1 MLEAAEELLNASP
14 DRDIATR
21 AVCEAVGVGA
31 PVLYRLFGDKNG
43 LLSALVDYGFD
54 RYLATKRAA
63 EPSEDPVVDLRNGW
77 DTHVEFARS
86 HPAVYRLMFSPSFA
100 TVPSAAHEAMLL
112 LREVL
117 DRCAAAGA
125 LRVAP
130 EAAAQMIMS
139 ANIGVALNLV
149 TQPENYPDP
158 ELSRRVRDAVHAAVL
173 VPDRS
178 GSEDG
183 PDALV
188 IAALQLAAVLRHR
201 PTELGEPETALL
213 LHWLDTLAGVTAS
226 AHTPHL
232 GPRDPSTGSA
242 GPNR

>member
-54 RYLATKRAA
+54 RYLATKRGAA
-63 EPSEDPVVDLRNGW
+63 PSADPVVDLRNGW
-77 DTHVEFARS
+77 DTHVEFAKA

-100 TVPSAAHEAMLL
+100 TVPSAAQEAMRL

-125 LRVAP
+125 LRVGTDV
-130 EAAAQMIMS
+130 AAQMIMS

-149 TQPENYPDP
+149 TQPENYPAP
-158 ELSRRVRDAVHAAVL
+158 ELSRQVRDAVHAAVL
-173 VPDRS
+173 VPGGGGAAQADGDE
-178 GSEDG
+178 GS
-183 PDALV
+183 LV
-188 IAALQLAAVLRHR
+188 VAALQLAAILRNR
-201 PTELGEPETALL
+201 PTELGDPETALL
-213 LHWLDTLAGVTAS
+213 LHWLDTLAGAQ
-226 AHTPHL
+226 
-232 GPRDPSTGSA
+232 R
-242 GPNR
+242 

>member
-1 MLEAAEELLNASP
+1 MRTRMLEAAEELLNASP

-43 LLSALVDYGFD
+43 LLTALVDYGFD

-63 EPSEDPVVDLRNGW
+63 EPSADPVVDLRNGW

-100 TVPSAAHEAMLL
+100 TVPSAAQEAMRL

-117 DRCAAAGA
+117 DRCAAAGR
-125 LRVAP
+125 LRLESGV
-130 EAAAQMIMS
+130 AAQMIMS

-158 ELSRRVRDAVHAAVL
+158 DLSRRVRDAVHGAVL
-173 VPDRS
+173 VPDRA
-178 GSEDG
+178 GGRQADEDG
-183 PDALV
+183 ALIV
-188 IAALQLAAVLRHR
+188 AALQLAAILRDR
-201 PTELGEPETALL
+201 RTELGEPETALL
-213 LHWLDTLAGVTAS
+213 LHWLDTLAGS
-226 AHTPHL
+226 
-232 GPRDPSTGSA
+232 
-242 GPNR
+242 

>member
-43 LLSALVDYGFD
+43 LLSALVDHGFE
-54 RYLATKRAA
+54 RYLAAKRAA
-63 EPSEDPVVDLRNGW
+63 RPSDDPVANLRDGW
-77 DTHVEFARS
+77 DTHVEFAKS
-86 HPAVYRLMFSPSFA
+86 HPAVYRLMFSPGFA
-100 TVPSAAHEAMLL
+100 TVPAAAQEALRL

-125 LRVAP
+125 LRVGP
-130 EAAAQMIMS
+130 EVAAQMIMS

-158 ELSRRVRDAVHAAVL
+158 GLSRRVRDAVHAAVL
-173 VPDRS
+173 VPDRA
-178 GSEDG
+178 GSRAQDG
-183 PDALV
+183 GDGSASIV
-188 IAALQLAAVLRHR
+188 RAALQLAAILRDR

-213 LHWLDTLAGVTAS
+213 LHWLDRVAGA
-226 AHTPHL
+226 AHSLT
-232 GPRDPSTGSA
+232 
-242 GPNR
+242 

>member
-1 MLEAAEELLNASP
+1 MRTRMLDAAEELLNASP

-63 EPSEDPVVDLRNGW
+63 APSADPVADLRNGW

-86 HPAVYRLMFSPSFA
+86 HPAVYRLMFSPSFT
-100 TVPSAAHEAMLL
+100 TVPSAAEEAMRL
-112 LREVL
+112 LRDVL
-117 DRCAAAGA
+117 DRCAAAGR
-125 LRVAP
+125 LRVEP
-130 EAAAQMIMS
+130 GLAAQMIMA
-139 ANIGVALNLV
+139 ANIGLALNLV

-158 ELSRRVRDAVHAAVL
+158 DLSRRVRDAVHAAVL
-173 VPDRS
+173 VPDRAADDS
-178 GSEDG
+178 APDGRGS
-183 PDALV
+183 LV
-188 IAALQLAAVLRHR
+188 IAALQLAAVLRST

-213 LHWLDTLAGVTAS
+213 LHWLDTLAGA
-226 AHTPHL
+226 P
-232 GPRDPSTGSA
+232 A
-242 GPNR
+242 GPSRPVDG

>member
-54 RYLATKRAA
+54 RYLATKRGAA
-63 EPSEDPVVDLRNGW
+63 PSADPVVDLRNGW
-77 DTHVEFARS
+77 DTHVEFAKA
-86 HPAVYRLMFSPSFA
+86 HPAVYRLMFSPSFT
-100 TVPSAAHEAMLL
+100 TVPSAAQEAMRL

-125 LRVAP
+125 LRVGTDV
-130 EAAAQMIMS
+130 AAQMIMS

-149 TQPENYPDP
+149 TQPENYPAP
-158 ELSRRVRDAVHAAVL
+158 ELSRQVRDAVHAAVL
-173 VPDRS
+173 VPGGGGAAQADGDE
-178 GSEDG
+178 GS
-183 PDALV
+183 LV
-188 IAALQLAAVLRHR
+188 VAALQLAAILRNR
-201 PTELGEPETALL
+201 PTELGDPETALL
-213 LHWLDTLAGVTAS
+213 LHWLDTLAGQ
-226 AHTPHL
+226 
-232 GPRDPSTGSA
+232 R
-242 GPNR
+242 

>member
-54 RYLATKRAA
+54 RYLATKRGAA
-63 EPSEDPVVDLRNGW
+63 PSADPVIDLRNGW
-77 DTHVEFARS
+77 DTHVEFAMA

-100 TVPSAAHEAMLL
+100 TVPSAAQEAMRL

-125 LRVAP
+125 LRVGTDV
-130 EAAAQMIMS
+130 AAQMIMS

-149 TQPENYPDP
+149 TQPENYPAP
-158 ELSRRVRDAVHAAVL
+158 ELSRQVRDAVHAAVL
-173 VPDRS
+173 VPGGGGAAQADGDE
-178 GSEDG
+178 GS
-183 PDALV
+183 LV
-188 IAALQLAAVLRHR
+188 VAALQLAAILRNR
-201 PTELGEPETALL
+201 PTELGDPETALL
-213 LHWLDTLAGVTAS
+213 LHWLDTLAG
-226 AHTPHL
+226 AH
-232 GPRDPSTGSA
+232 R
-242 GPNR
+242 

>member
-1 MLEAAEELLNASP
+1 MRTRMLEAAEELLNASP

-63 EPSEDPVVDLRNGW
+63 EPSEDPVEDLRNGW

-100 TVPSAAHEAMLL
+100 TVPSAAEEAMRL
-112 LREVL
+112 LRDVL
-117 DRCAAAGA
+117 DRVAAAGR
-125 LRVAP
+125 LRVEP
-130 EAAAQMIMS
+130 GLAAQMIMS
-139 ANIGVALNLV
+139 ANIGLALNLV

-158 ELSRRVRDAVHAAVL
+158 ELSRRVRDAIHAAVL
-173 VPDRS
+173 VPDAV
-178 GSEDG
+178 GTPG

-188 IAALQLAAVLRHR
+188 VAALQLAAVLRDR
-201 PTELGEPETALL
+201 PTELGEPENALL
-213 LHWLDTLAGVTAS
+213 LHWLDTLAAAPARPS
-226 AHTPHL
+226 RTPS
-232 GPRDPSTGSA
+232 GPARTVDG
-242 GPNR
+242 

>member
-1 MLEAAEELLNASP
+1 MRTRMLEAAEELLNASP

-63 EPSEDPVVDLRNGW
+63 EPSDDPVVDLRNGW
-77 DTHVEFARS
+77 DTHVEFAKS

-100 TVPSAAHEAMLL
+100 TVPSAAQEAMRL
-112 LREVL
+112 LRDVL
-117 DRCAAAGA
+117 DRCAAAGR
-125 LRVAP
+125 LRVEP
-130 EAAAQMIMS
+130 GVAAQMIMS

-158 ELSRRVRDAVHAAVL
+158 ELSRQVRDAVHAAVL
-173 VPDRS
+173 VRDS
-178 GSEDG
+178 GPRAGVDDG
-183 PDALV
+183 GSLV
-188 IAALQLAAVLRHR
+188 TAALQLAAILRKR
-201 PTELGEPETALL
+201 PAELGEPETALL
-213 LHWLDTLAGVTAS
+213 LHWLDTLAGAQ
-226 AHTPHL
+226 P
-232 GPRDPSTGSA
+232 
-242 GPNR
+242 

>member
-1 MLEAAEELLNASP
+1 MRTRMLEAAEELLDASP

-63 EPSEDPVVDLRNGW
+63 RPSEDPVADLRNGW
-77 DTHVEFARS
+77 DTHVEFAKS

-100 TVPSAAHEAMLL
+100 TVPSAAQEAMRLL
-112 LREVL
+112 HEVL
-117 DRCAAAGA
+117 DRCAAAGR
-125 LRVAP
+125 LRVGTGT
-130 EAAAQMIMS
+130 AAQMIMS

-158 ELSRRVRDAVHAAVL
+158 DLSRRVRDAVHAAVL
-173 VPDRS
+173 VPDGATAQAGGD
-178 GSEDG
+178 GS
-183 PDALV
+183 LV
-188 IAALQLAAVLRHR
+188 VAALQLAAILRDR
-201 PTELGEPETALL
+201 ETGLGEPETALL
-213 LHWLDTLAGVTAS
+213 LHWLDTLAGAK
-226 AHTPHL
+226 A
-232 GPRDPSTGSA
+232 
-242 GPNR
+242 

>member
-1 MLEAAEELLNASP
+1 MRTRMLEAAEELLNASP

-63 EPSEDPVVDLRNGW
+63 EPSEDPVADLRSGW
-77 DTHVEFARS
+77 DTHVQFARS

-100 TVPSAAHEAMLL
+100 TVPSAAEEAMRL
-112 LREVL
+112 LRDVL
-117 DRCAAAGA
+117 DRCAAAGR
-125 LRVAP
+125 LRVEP
-130 EAAAQMIMS
+130 GLAAQMIMS
-139 ANIGVALNLV
+139 ANIGLALNLV

-158 ELSRRVRDAVHAAVL
+158 DLSRRVRDAIHAAVV
-173 VPDRS
+173 VPDRGDG
-178 GSEDG
+178 GSVPDG
-183 PDALV
+183 RGTLV
-188 IAALQLAAVLRHR
+188 IAALQLAAVLRSG

-213 LHWLDTLAGVTAS
+213 LHWLDTLAGAP
-226 AHTPHL
+226 A
-232 GPRDPSTGSA
+232 
-242 GPNR
+242 

>member
-54 RYLATKRAA
+54 RYLATKRGAA
-63 EPSEDPVVDLRNGW
+63 PSADPVVDLRNGW
-77 DTHVEFARS
+77 DTHVEFAKA
-86 HPAVYRLMFSPSFA
+86 HPAVYRLMFSPSFT
-100 TVPSAAHEAMLL
+100 TVPSAAQEAMRL

-125 LRVAP
+125 LRVGTD
-130 EAAAQMIMS
+130 EAAQMIMS

-149 TQPENYPDP
+149 TQPENYPAP
-158 ELSRRVRDAVHAAVL
+158 ELSRQVRDAVHAAVL
-173 VPDRS
+173 VPGGGGAAQADGDE
-178 GSEDG
+178 GS
-183 PDALV
+183 LV
-188 IAALQLAAVLRHR
+188 VAALQLAAILRNR
-201 PTELGEPETALL
+201 PTELGDPETALL
-213 LHWLDTLAGVTAS
+213 LHWLDTLAGAQ
-226 AHTPHL
+226 
-232 GPRDPSTGSA
+232 R
-242 GPNR
+242 

>member
-1 MLEAAEELLNASP
+1 MRTRMLEAAEELLNASP

-43 LLSALVDYGFD
+43 LLSALVDYGFE

-63 EPSEDPVVDLRNGW
+63 APSEDPVVDLRNGW
-77 DTHVEFARS
+77 DTHVEFAKA
-86 HPAVYRLMFSPSFA
+86 HPAVYRLMFSPSFS
-100 TVPSAAHEAMLL
+100 TVPSAAQEAMRL

-125 LRVAP
+125 LRVGP
-130 EAAAQMIMS
+130 EVAAQMIMS

-173 VPDRS
+173 APDS
-178 GSEDG
+178 GPRAGVDDEGS
-183 PDALV
+183 LV
-188 IAALQLAAVLRHR
+188 IAALQLAAVLRNR
-201 PTELGEPETALL
+201 PSKLGEPETALL
-213 LHWLDTLAGVTAS
+213 LHWLDTLAGEELRRPT
-226 AHTPHL
+226 
-232 GPRDPSTGSA
+232 
-242 GPNR
+242 

>member
-1 MLEAAEELLNASP
+1 MRTRMLEAAEELLNASP

-63 EPSEDPVVDLRNGW
+63 EPSADPVVDLRNGW
-77 DTHVEFARS
+77 DTHVEFAKA

-100 TVPSAAHEAMLL
+100 TVPSAAQEAMRL

-117 DRCAAAGA
+117 DRCAVAGR
-125 LRVAP
+125 LRV
-130 EAAAQMIMS
+130 ESGVAAQMIMS

-158 ELSRRVRDAVHAAVL
+158 ELSRQVRDAVHAAVL
-173 VPDRS
+173 VPNRTDGRKAGRDDE
-178 GSEDG
+178 GS
-183 PDALV
+183 LV
-188 IAALQLAAVLRHR
+188 VPALQLAAILRDR
-201 PTELGEPETALL
+201 RTELGEPETALL
-213 LHWLDTLAGVTAS
+213 LHWLDSLAGAT
-226 AHTPHL
+226 
-232 GPRDPSTGSA
+232 
-242 GPNR
+242 

>member
-1 MLEAAEELLNASP
+1 MLEAAEELLDASP

-31 PVLYRLFGDKNG
+31 PVLYRLFGDKTG

-63 EPSEDPVVDLRNGW
+63 EPSEDPVEDLRNGW

-100 TVPSAAHEAMLL
+100 TVPSAAQEAMRL
-112 LREVL
+112 LRDVL

-125 LRVAP
+125 LRVGAA
-130 EAAAQMIMS
+130 AAAQMIMS

-173 VPDRS
+173 VPAPATAQS
-178 GSEDG
+178 GGDADG
-183 PDALV
+183 SLV
-188 IAALQLAAVLRHR
+188 VAALQLAAIVRDR
-201 PTELGEPETALL
+201 GTDLGEPETALL
-213 LHWLDTLAGVTAS
+213 LHWLDTLAGSAARTAS
-226 AHTPHL
+226 RPTRPVD
-232 GPRDPSTGSA
+232 R
-242 GPNR
+242 